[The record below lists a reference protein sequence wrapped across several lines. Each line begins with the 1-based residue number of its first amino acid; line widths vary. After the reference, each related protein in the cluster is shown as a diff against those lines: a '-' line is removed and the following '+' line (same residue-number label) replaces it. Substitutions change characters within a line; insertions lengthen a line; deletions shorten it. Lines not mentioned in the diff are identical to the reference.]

1 MNNDYDEL
9 MKLPEVRITLLLR
22 DARMILDRL
31 EEEFEALQVGKQ
43 SAPCPVE
50 KHGNADACPF

>member
-9 MKLPEVRITLLLR
+9 MKQPEVRITLLLR

-31 EEEFEALQVGKQ
+31 EEELEALQLGKQ

-50 KHGNADACPF
+50 KYGNADACPF

>member
-9 MKLPEVRITLLLR
+9 MKQPEVRITLLLR

-31 EEEFEALQVGKQ
+31 EEELEALQLGKQ
-43 SAPCPVE
+43 SAPQAAYR
-50 KHGNADACPF
+50 GNADACPF